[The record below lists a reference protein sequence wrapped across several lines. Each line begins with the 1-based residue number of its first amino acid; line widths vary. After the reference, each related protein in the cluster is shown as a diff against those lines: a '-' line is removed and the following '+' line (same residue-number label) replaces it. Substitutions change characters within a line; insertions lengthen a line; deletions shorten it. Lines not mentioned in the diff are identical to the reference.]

1 MIPPP
6 DSGLST
12 LARPRY
18 QAAALVFSALRA
30 LGEYPANAPDYDP
43 TAVEF
48 LREAL
53 ERLAPG
59 LGNMEFLG
67 APRPATSVGAGD
79 PRVRSA

>member
-1 MIPPP
+1 MIQP
-6 DSGLST
+6 DSADLGT

-30 LGEYPANAPDYDP
+30 LGEYPANSSDYDAG
-43 TAVEF
+43 AVAL

-59 LGNMEFLG
+59 LGNMECLG
-67 APRPATSVGAGD
+67 APRPAS
-79 PRVRSA
+79 RL

>member
-1 MIPPP
+1 MTTPPP
-6 DSGLST
+6 DPADLCT

-30 LGEYPANAPDYDP
+30 LGDYPANAPDYDAG
-43 TAVEF
+43 AVAL

-59 LGNMEFLG
+59 LGNMETLG
-67 APRPATSVGAGD
+67 APRPAT
-79 PRVRSA
+79 RL